1 METPDTDRKATDIS
15 TAARM
20 MNVSVETLRKRLQ
33 RGRVEGFKAED
44 GTWRVVVDMS
54 GTVSGAEA
62 DSDAVLDAVHEIDR
76 RIAEMETRIAD
87 MGDQIDAIR
96 SMLAQVMGV
105 SSPQS
110 SGEHVDSGDRAED
123 SRDAQLRSV
132 LMGVLQFL
140 QRHRTQ

>member
-96 SMLAQVMGV
+96 SMLGQVMGV
-105 SSPQS
+105 SSPQL
-110 SGEHVDSGDRAED
+110 SGEHVDSGDRADD

>member
-1 METPDTDRKATDIS
+1 METPDTNNKATDIG

-54 GTVSGAEA
+54 GAAARKPTDA
-62 DSDAVLDAVHEIDR
+62 DAVLDSVHELDR
-76 RIAEMETRIAD
+76 RLTEIEARLAEI
-87 MGDQIDAIR
+87 GSQIDALP
-96 SMLAQVMGV
+96 STLAQVIGLGA
-105 SSPQS
+105 SQS
-110 SGEHVDSGDRAED
+110 LVEQGISGAGAGDD
-123 SRDAQLRSV
+123 RDAQLRGV

-140 QRHRTQ
+140 QRHRGA